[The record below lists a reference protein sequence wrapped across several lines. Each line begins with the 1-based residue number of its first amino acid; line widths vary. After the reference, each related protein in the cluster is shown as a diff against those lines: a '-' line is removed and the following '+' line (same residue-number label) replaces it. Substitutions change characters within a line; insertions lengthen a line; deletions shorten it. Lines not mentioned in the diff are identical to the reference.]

1 MVIKVNLL
9 LKYPC
14 IIQQTDNKNTQTNQ
28 VEAAI
33 LIYHQ
38 ALITNLKGNAQ
49 PLEGIINNHILGV
62 KGLRQKIVV
71 QQMKMLWLKFFFL
84 TKIFSN

>member
-1 MVIKVNLL
+1 MINVNPLP
-9 LKYPC
+9 KYPC
-14 IIQQTDNKNTQTNQ
+14 IIQQTDIENTQTYQ

-38 ALITNLKGNAQ
+38 ALITNLQENAQ
-49 PLEGIINNHILGV
+49 PIEGIINNHILGV
-62 KGLRQKIVV
+62 KGLRKKIVV

-84 TKIFSN
+84 TTIFSN